1 MYNLNL
7 LNNEKIN
14 FISDTSKILESN
26 NYNEYTVI
34 ITNLR
39 FLILNYPDDSRNS
52 MEDLKCSRNLYYI
65 PKKEIVYEINIDDII
80 KINID
85 DIIKINIENNNK
97 IKLYISEYN
106 YILLQDKSLLEYLKK
121 EFKNK
126 F

>member
-39 FLILNYPDDSRNS
+39 FLILNYPNDSKNS

>member
-39 FLILNYPDDSRNS
+39 FLILNYPNDSKNS

-97 IKLYISEYN
+97 IKLYISDYN

>member
-26 NYNEYTVI
+26 NYNEYTII

-39 FLILNYPDDSRNS
+39 FLILNYPNDSKNS

>member
-39 FLILNYPDDSRNS
+39 FLILNYPNDSRNS

>member
-26 NYNEYTVI
+26 NYNEYTII

-39 FLILNYPDDSRNS
+39 FLILNYPNDSKNS

-80 KINID
+80 KINIVVPN
-85 DIIKINIENNNK
+85 IIYIPLFLKNATKNILIIYFN
-97 IKLYISEYN
+97 ISTF
-106 YILLQDKSLLEYLKK
+106 LFRFFAS
-121 EFKNK
+121 
-126 F
+126 